1 MFMIIYKSMAV
12 GAALLL
18 TAASQTY
25 GAGLYVCNETQDN
38 LSVAYAGFES
48 NIWVSHGW
56 YDVGAYACTQL
67 TSSFTNTRYYVY
79 ASGSSGKQWGA
90 NHYFC
95 VNQNAGFNIPF
106 ADNTAAC
113 TNRAFF
119 SVWVP
124 DMLSGQFPDHYTVV
138 IGPQL
143 TGANNNALNHPRAE
157 R

>member
-1 MFMIIYKSMAV
+1 MITYKHMAL
-12 GAALLL
+12 GAALFLASL
-18 TAASQTY
+18 SQTY
-25 GAGLYVCNETQDN
+25 AAGLYVCNETNDN
-38 LSVAYAGFES
+38 LSVAYASYEN
-48 NIWVSHGW
+48 NIWVAHGW
-56 YDVGAYACTQL
+56 YAAGPLACTQL
-67 TSSFTNTRYYVY
+67 TSNFTNTRYYVY

-106 ADNTAAC
+106 ADNTTAC
-113 TNRAFF
+113 SSRAFF

-138 IGPQL
+138 IGPDL
-143 TGANNNALNHPRAE
+143 SGPTNNALNHPRAE

>member
-1 MFMIIYKSMAV
+1 MRTFKQCIIWS
-12 GAALLL
+12 ALSLVSL
-18 TAASQTY
+18 SQAHA
-25 GAGLYVCNETQDN
+25 AGLYVCNETN
-38 LSVAYAGFES
+38 EYLSVAYASYES

-56 YDVGAYACTQL
+56 YGAGPYACTQL
-67 TSSFTNTRYYVY
+67 TNNFVNTRYYVY
-79 ASGSSGKQWGA
+79 ASGSSGKEWGA
-90 NHYFC
+90 NHPFC
-95 VNQNAGFNIPF
+95 VNQNAGFNIPY

-124 DMLSGQFPDHYTVV
+124 DMLTGQFPDHYTVI

-143 TGANNNALNHPRAE
+143 YGANNNALNHPRAE

>member
-1 MFMIIYKSMAV
+1 MITYKSMALC
-12 GAALLL
+12 AALLF
-18 TAASQTY
+18 TAASQAY

-67 TSSFTNTRYYVY
+67 TSNFTNTRYYVY
-79 ASGSSGKQWGA
+79 ASGSSGKEWGA

-113 TNRAFF
+113 TKRAFF

-138 IGPQL
+138 IGPL
-143 TGANNNALNHPRAE
+143 LSGATNGALNHPRAE